1 MTTRPQISRFNR
13 GPMASG
19 RSRTVDPWEARSGA
33 PSVRAKRPSSSR
45 TGVRIGGVSRG
56 SPGRRGC
63 PLERGAWFR
72 NRVGIQRADK
82 SCAMASGSFFTR
94 SKTVFTYAEG
104 GGTLMHATYQVE
116 WTGKSML
123 KSRSLFS
130 YCAMTSVLGLEADD
144 LVRPLQAPSTGRP
157 RRGSKS
163 GTTCSPRACA
173 SISRSIRTSSLR
185 AAMTRIS
192 TVSRC
197 WNVCCGFSC

>member
-1 MTTRPQISRFNR
+1 VLIVNETNRSQTSRSNP

-56 SPGRRGC
+56 SPGRPGC
-63 PLERGAWFR
+63 PRERGAWFR
-72 NRVGIQRADK
+72 NRVGIQWADK
-82 SCAMASGSFFTR
+82 SLCAVVSGSFFTR

-123 KSRSLFS
+123 KSRS
-130 YCAMTSVLGLEADD
+130 
-144 LVRPLQAPSTGRP
+144 PSSCNRH
-157 RRGSKS
+157 RWR
-163 GTTCSPRACA
+163 
-173 SISRSIRTSSLR
+173 
-185 AAMTRIS
+185 
-192 TVSRC
+192 VSRLTT
-197 WNVCCGFSC
+197 WV